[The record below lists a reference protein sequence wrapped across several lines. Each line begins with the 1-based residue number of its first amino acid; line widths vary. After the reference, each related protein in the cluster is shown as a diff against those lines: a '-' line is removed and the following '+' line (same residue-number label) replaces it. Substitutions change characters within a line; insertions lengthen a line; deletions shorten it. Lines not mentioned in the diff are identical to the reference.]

1 ILFLLEQIKLC
12 AAAAPFIDHTMSMSL
27 WVSNPTVKILNTLY
41 MMAWELGLKT
51 LQYYLRRKPPVEG
64 DRLSDDLRKIL
75 EYDAEFKKL
84 AEDKR
89 EQILAIIKS
98 MKWGVPLDDLMV
110 NKSLRF
116 FRIRLRKR
124 G

>member
-1 ILFLLEQIKLC
+1 
-12 AAAAPFIDHTMSMSL
+12 MSMSL

-110 NKSLRF
+110 NKNLRF